1 MPNELNPVGGI
12 ITEVL
17 IEPLGDILKYVG
29 RAIAET
35 QQALDGNSIA
45 TETELADKR
54 EELGY
59 NLHATWYHLPETTL
73 ELKMSLS
80 MQLDEE
86 KKRGKDGKEYVVQ
99 KRILRAAP
107 LNASYKNL
115 FDYDA
120 TGTST
125 LKTKIVS
132 IPPASIVETE

>member
-1 MPNELNPVGGI
+1 M
-12 ITEVL
+12 

-35 QQALDGNSIA
+35 QQALDRNSIA

-59 NLHATWYHLPETTL
+59 DLHATWYHLPETTL

-80 MQLDEE
+80 IQWEEE
-86 KKRGKDGKEYVVQ
+86 KKKGRAGKGYGVW
-99 KRILRAAP
+99 KRTLHAAP

-115 FDYDA
+115 FNYEVA
-120 TGTST
+120 GTSM

-132 IPPASIVETE
+132 IPPASIIEKE